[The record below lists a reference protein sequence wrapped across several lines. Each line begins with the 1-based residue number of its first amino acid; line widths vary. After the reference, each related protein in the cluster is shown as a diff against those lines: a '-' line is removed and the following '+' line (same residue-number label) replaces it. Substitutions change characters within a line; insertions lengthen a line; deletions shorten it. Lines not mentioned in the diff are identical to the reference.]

1 MRTTEAIKS
10 NKRAIIWSA
19 VTSLGDRSE
28 IILIRGFTDQE
39 TLPII
44 ISIIIF
50 FINVTQDEII
60 LILFTFFWQTPLFS
74 MVFFEIALFCFPKLS
89 KTTAVA

>member
-1 MRTTEAIKS
+1 MTR
-10 NKRAIIWSA
+10 
-19 VTSLGDRSE
+19 LGDRSE
-28 IILIRGFTDQE
+28 FILICGFTAQE

-50 FINVTQDEII
+50 FINVTQDEIS
-60 LILFTFFWQTPLFS
+60 LFLYTFFWQTLLFS

-89 KTTAVA
+89 KTTAVT